1 MQIGIFLNGLYEEQ
15 DKDYY
20 VQQAQSL
27 DKIIVTDEA
36 GELLKH
42 WGIRRDLAVGDFD
55 KGLKTRKIDADQY
68 RWYIHNKD
76 KTDGELAVEA
86 ALQENPRKVILY
98 GYLPRE
104 HEYDHFLGNL
114 GLLYDVLT
122 TKTGIGVHRE
132 AVARAPVMDTYLIT
146 TGTPSAAFSAKKG
159 DIVSLVAYGCS
170 SAASTHTIV
179 LILQVNNHEIFFNSG
194 RLLRNKAIKEEVEV
208 YFDDTHLGHRGNLL
222 VFHHKKFSPSK
233 GEA

>member
-1 MQIGIFLNGLYEEQ
+1 MGTTTGIFLNGLYEEK

-20 VQQAQSL
+20 VREAQGL
-27 DKIIVTDEA
+27 DKIIATDAA
-36 GELLKH
+36 GELLKR
-42 WGIRRDLAVGDFD
+42 WNIPINLSLGDFD
-55 KGLKTRKIDADQY
+55 QGLKTRDIEADEY

-104 HEYDHFLGNL
+104 YEYDHFLGNM
-114 GLLYDVLT
+114 GLLYHLLT
-122 TKTGIGVHRE
+122 DKRGIGVHRE

-146 TGTPSAAFSAKKG
+146 TGAPSAAFSAKKG

-170 SAASTHTIV
+170 SAASTHTKG
-179 LILQVNNHEIFFNSG
+179 LRWQVHHHDISFSSG
-194 RLLRNKAIKEEVEV
+194 RFLRNQAIKEDVEV
-208 YFDDTHLGHRGNLL
+208 YFDDTHLGYRGNLL
-222 VFHHKKFSPSK
+222 IFHRKNR
-233 GEA
+233 